1 MTLPLNCIQARY
13 IPSFGEYKDNPFIEA
28 LPPIMQEIA
37 DIKANLIGKVDFNPE
52 DILRSKNERIHL
64 SSQLLHQFFQ
74 PITRHISLEQKIA
87 ILIRQGYVGRNI
99 ADGKLHQ
106 HLQNGYERIMYI
118 IRS

>member
-1 MTLPLNCIQARY
+1 MTLPLNFIQARY
-13 IPSFGEYKDNPFIEA
+13 TPSFGEYKDNPFIEA

-87 ILIRQGYVGRNI
+87 ILIRQGYVGWEI
-99 ADGKLHQ
+99 APTFAKWL
-106 HLQNGYERIMYI
+106 
-118 IRS
+118 